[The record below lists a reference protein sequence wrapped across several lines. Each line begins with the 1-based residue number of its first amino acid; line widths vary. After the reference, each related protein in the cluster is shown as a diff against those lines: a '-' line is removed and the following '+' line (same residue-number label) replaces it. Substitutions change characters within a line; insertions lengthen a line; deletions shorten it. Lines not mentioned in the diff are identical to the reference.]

1 MKPLTREQL
10 FSLEQYAEK
19 RPAFRAQ
26 VIEHKKNRRV
36 DIGPNLSLYF
46 EDRLTVQ
53 YQVQEMLRIERIF
66 EAAAIEEELEA
77 YNPLIPD
84 GSNLKCTGMFEF
96 TDVAERRRRLAE
108 LSGVENHVWLQVD
121 ESRKGLRD
129 FQRGPR
135 ALHRRED
142 LGRAFHALRTD
153 RENEKSTGRGR
164 HAVFRR
170 GARPVPLQRASER
183 TDPPGPAGGPD
194 TELSFDGPRRRS
206 ELPPEF
212 TKHVFDTNCPSD
224 KLACYQ
230 QVYFCECPNP
240 FPPKR
245 VPTSR

>member
-66 EAAAIEEELEA
+66 EADAIEDELEA

-121 ESRKGLRD
+121 ELEKVY
-129 FQRGPR
+129 
-135 ALHRRED
+135 AIANED
-142 LGRAFHALRTD
+142 LERSTDEKTSAVHFMRFELTENMKCALA
-153 RENEKSTGRGR
+153 E
-164 HAVFRR
+164 
-170 GARPVPLQRASER
+170 GAP
-183 TDPPGPAGGPD
+183 
-194 TELSFDGPRRRS
+194 LSFGVEHDLYRYTVRLNEPTRQALLG
-206 ELPPEF
+206 
-212 TKHVFDTNCPSD
+212 D
-224 KLACYQ
+224 LAL
-230 QVYFCECPNP
+230 N
-240 FPPKR
+240 
-245 VPTSR
+245 